1 MKKLLV
7 LLLALVMVSSLLA
20 ACGGEKAPAQT
31 EAPTTEALPQAA
43 APEEKEGPAAE
54 PEDETPGETVE
65 PTFNRAEESTWDA
78 SVEIA
83 AIMPRF
89 GVYKE
94 GGYKGA
100 YNQAVCQCLTTDGAI
115 EWLYIEIDD
124 YKLFFDEDA
133 RLSFD
138 TLLAFNMVA
147 MSEPMR
153 VDGTRTDAESLVSGL
168 SDSIGSDSVIF
179 FGNATVLSG
188 KTIPESAYTSE
199 TPAMTCVYAELTSI
213 VPAYTLSDGV
223 SALNSHVVCRAAD
236 AGGDQ
241 VWVAIS
247 IEDYNAYIDESASLS
262 VSGLARF
269 QEMTYE
275 TPLVLHGITVE
286 ADSVASGLSD
296 SIGGNTVIRF
306 TRIG

>member
-31 EAPTTEALPQAA
+31 EATQTA
-43 APEEKEGPAAE
+43 APEEKEEPAAE

-213 VPAYTLSDGV
+213 VPAYTFSDGL
-223 SALNSHVVCRAAD
+223 SAFSNHVVCRATD

-241 VWVAIS
+241 VWVAMS
-247 IEDYNAYIDESASLS
+247 IKDYNTYIDETASLS
-262 VSGLARF
+262 ISGLTSF
-269 QEMTYE
+269 QEMTYK
-275 TPLVLHGITVE
+275 TPLVLHGISVE
-286 ADSVASGLSD
+286 ADSVASGLSG

>member
-31 EAPTTEALPQAA
+31 EATQAA
-43 APEEKEGPAAE
+43 VPEEKEGPAAE

-94 GGYKGA
+94 GGYKSA

-199 TPAMTCVYAELTSI
+199 TPAMTCVYAEELKH
-213 VPAYTLSDGV
+213 
-223 SALNSHVVCRAAD
+223 LNKWR
-236 AGGDQ
+236 GKRR
-241 VWVAIS
+241 
-247 IEDYNAYIDESASLS
+247 ERRLPE
-262 VSGLARF
+262 
-269 QEMTYE
+269 
-275 TPLVLHGITVE
+275 
-286 ADSVASGLSD
+286 
-296 SIGGNTVIRF
+296 
-306 TRIG
+306 

>member
-7 LLLALVMVSSLLA
+7 LLLALAMVSSLLA
-20 ACGGEKAPAQT
+20 GCGGEKDTART
-31 EAPTTEALPQAA
+31 EAPTTEAIPQTT
-43 APEEKEGPAAE
+43 APEESAE
-54 PEDETPGETVE
+54 SADTPEDEAPGETVE
-65 PTFNRAEESTWDA
+65 PTFNRAEESTWDV
-78 SVEIA
+78 SLEIA
-83 AIMPRF
+83 AITPRL

-94 GGYKGA
+94 GGYRNA
-100 YNQAVCQCLTTDGAI
+100 YNQAVCQCLTTDGTT

-124 YKLFFDEDA
+124 YKLFFDENA
-133 RLSFD
+133 RLNFD
-138 TLLAFNMVA
+138 QLLAFSMVA
-147 MSEPMR
+147 LPEPMR
-153 VDGTRTDAESLVSGL
+153 VDGTRTEADTLVSGL

-179 FGNATVLSG
+179 FGNAKVLSG

-199 TPAMTCVYAELTSI
+199 TPAMTCVYTELTSI

-223 SALNSHVVCRAAD
+223 SALNTHVVCRAAD
-236 AGGDQ
+236 AGGSE
-241 VWVAIS
+241 VWVAMS
-247 IEDYNAYIDESASLS
+247 IEEYNTYIDESASLS

-269 QEMTYE
+269 QEMSYE

-286 ADSVASGLSD
+286 ADSVANGLSG